1 MLQTSPIIL
10 TSLKLKPTTNNKN
23 EVLLHAINV
32 EARKDRD
39 TIHLWFGAPAAFG
52 KFWCHKHELS
62 LLHDFTDVAVSEYNF
77 RNRVNTTIEKGEVE
91 RIQKLLV

>member
-1 MLQTSPIIL
+1 MLQTSPIII

-23 EVLLHAINV
+23 EVLLHAINI
-32 EARKDRD
+32 EARKESGSYNV
-39 TIHLWFGAPAAFG
+39 LFGAPSPIVDVRG
-52 KFWCHKHELS
+52 VS
-62 LLHDFTDVAVSEYNF
+62 TTYDVLHWINYAVQKYTE